1 MKMRVYPH
9 DRSSKY
15 PGNIR
20 LLCSMFE
27 STQDIHYINVLSL
40 DWLGL
45 VACAISGPRAKVI
58 CSSRLGRD
66 YRNAGFWKSKS
77 SDTML
82 KWQHQKLADCTW
94 LHHIDPYCTIV
105 FFVVT
110 GFSLCV
116 CVQHLS
122 LEDIGSYK
130 SILTE
135 PFPIFPPSAMVYPG
149 LPEAS
154 AHFGCSWGW
163 PSAPSAPSA
172 HGLSAVAEALRWSF
186 GTNQAPGRTRREQQI
201 GSVTQCHC
209 EWVCHELI
217 GPRMWWS
224 LAFAPRTGF
233 KNGKLIEGHRRT

>member
-1 MKMRVYPH
+1 MSVCRPDKMLPLGLGPGLVLLLGATMGHRYPTATWKCPFFCRVPVSTEAMKMRVYPH

-20 LLCSMFE
+20 LLCSIFE

-58 CSSRLGRD
+58 CSSHLGRD

-105 FFVVT
+105 FLLLQV
-110 GFSLCV
+110 SACACV
-116 CVQHLS
+116 CSICHWKI
-122 LEDIGSYK
+122 LE
-130 SILTE
+130 
-135 PFPIFPPSAMVYPG
+135 A
-149 LPEAS
+149 
-154 AHFGCSWGW
+154 
-163 PSAPSAPSA
+163 
-172 HGLSAVAEALRWSF
+172 
-186 GTNQAPGRTRREQQI
+186 TNQ
-201 GSVTQCHC
+201 
-209 EWVCHELI
+209 
-217 GPRMWWS
+217 
-224 LAFAPRTGF
+224 F
-233 KNGKLIEGHRRT
+233 